1 MRKLLKYTP
10 LAAIL
15 AVVVVIIWSETFVS
29 TKILIGEGLSPAEIF
44 VCRFILAYILC
55 WIFCPG
61 RLFSDSLKDEF
72 KLMLLGLTGG
82 SLYFW
87 TENTALAYST
97 ASNVGI
103 LVCSAPI
110 ITAMIMSVFYK
121 EERMDPR
128 QILGSVIAFCGV
140 ALVVMNGQFIL
151 KLNPIGDA
159 LAVGAALTWGFYS
172 LIIKGLSGKY
182 NISFIT
188 RKVFAYGILTML
200 PFFIATHQDNLES
213 LIFSKPVIWSSLAYL
228 GVVASFGCF
237 VIWNWCLKKL
247 GTVRTTNII
256 YCQPF
261 FTMIFAALI
270 LDERVSW
277 MAVAGTAVL
286 VAGMFLMSSKSF
298 KNT

>member
-1 MRKLLKYTP
+1 MLEVLKRVP

-15 AVVVVIIWSETFVS
+15 AVIVVVIWSETFVS

-61 RLFSDSLKDEF
+61 RLFSDSFHDEF
-72 KLMLLGLTGG
+72 LLVLLGLTGG
-82 SLYFW
+82 SLYFLA
-87 TENTALAYST
+87 ENTALAYSS

-110 ITAMIMSVFYK
+110 ITAVILSLFYK
-121 EERMDPR
+121 DERMTPR
-128 QILGSVIAFCGV
+128 QMLGSAIAFCGV

-151 KLNPIGDA
+151 KLNPLGDA
-159 LAVGAALTWGFYS
+159 LAVGAALVWGFYS
-172 LIIKGLSGKY
+172 LIIKGLSGRY

-188 RKVFAYGILTML
+188 RKVFAYGFLTILPYFL
-200 PFFIATHQDNLES
+200 ITHQDNLIT

-228 GVVASFGCF
+228 GIVASFGCF

-247 GTVRTTNII
+247 GTVRTTNLI

-261 FTMIFAALI
+261 FTMMFAAFI
-270 LDERVSW
+270 LNERISW
-277 MAVAGTAVL
+277 MAVSGTAILVL
-286 VAGMFLMSSKSF
+286 GMLLMSPSSR
-298 KNT
+298 